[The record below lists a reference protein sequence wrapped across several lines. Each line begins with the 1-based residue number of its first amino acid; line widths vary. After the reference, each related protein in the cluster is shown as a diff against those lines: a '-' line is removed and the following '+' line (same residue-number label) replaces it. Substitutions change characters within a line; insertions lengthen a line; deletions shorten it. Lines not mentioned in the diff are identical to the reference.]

1 MMRLPKRLVCMAM
14 ILLCGAA
21 SADPGSKPAP
31 ATAQGT
37 AVRSFSPLSYNA
49 DRQNWAIVED
59 NRGIL
64 FFGNSKGVLEFDGI
78 HWRTISMPQN
88 GGAYALGKAADGRIL
103 VGGEGEIGLLAPDS
117 DGSMQYV
124 SRTAELPDAFR
135 TMNDRVIQIL
145 DTPIGQV
152 YVSDHWLFVRP
163 ASGPITAVQS
173 DDHFMQA
180 AWFEG
185 ALYVLDSAR
194 GFTRLNGNALQSI
207 AGGANLR
214 GLTMVP
220 TEAGLLIPSFNDG
233 LIRYTPAPGAGK
245 AWQVLNASGWSS
257 TDGADVTS
265 AVTLTP
271 DLIAL
276 GTGRRGVLLINAEG
290 GVLQHIDTT
299 DGLSDAHIY
308 SLNFDHRGGLWLA
321 QDNGV
326 SLVTLSLPADPAAVP
341 FHAWVRSVVGTRDEK
356 LLFGGTCFAS
366 SGGLQQLTQSAA
378 QVLTFPF
385 KYNAF
390 RFEYSANGLDASNNM
405 QFQTYLEGVDTG
417 WSIWSSRSEREF
429 TQLAAGT
436 WVFRVRSRRADGAVS
451 SEGTYTLK
459 IEPAWYDTWWFTLF
473 QIGFVVAILLLPGHA
488 HRFKGVQEALTTFAV
503 IVPIIYLG
511 NWLAVFAD
519 HYYTSDVP
527 FVKMLISASL
537 AFLLDPIQSFLKKK
551 VEHRNERRRER
562 AMARLHKKKALLEQ
576 EHEKEVQLVEEY
588 REEKR
593 QIEEQLKTEPGQD
606 QGLEAE
612 EQKEE
617 LLIEE
622 HLQREQEIEQE
633 LKEEQQAEELIR
645 QKQADA
651 EAEAEHSSD

>member
-1 MMRLPKRLVCMAM
+1 MMGLAKRLGWAATV
-14 ILLCGAA
+14 LLCAA
-21 SADPGSKPAP
+21 ATTGQAPKAAP
-31 ATAQGT
+31 ATAQGV

-49 DRQNWAIVED
+49 NRQNWAIVED

-64 FFGNSKGVLEFDGI
+64 FFGNSSGVLEFDGSR
-78 HWRTISMPQN
+78 WRTISLPNN
-88 GGAYALGKAADGRIL
+88 GGAYALGKGSDGRIL
-103 VGGEGEIGLLAPDS
+103 VGGEGEAGWLAPDK
-117 DGSMQYV
+117 DGSMEYV
-124 SRTAELPDAFR
+124 SKAAELPDAFR
-135 TMNDRVIQIL
+135 NQNDRVIQIL

-152 YVSDHWLFVRP
+152 FLSDHWLFVKP
-163 ASGPITAVQS
+163 ASGAITAVQS

-194 GFTRLNGNALQSI
+194 GFTRLHGNALESI

-214 GLTMVP
+214 GLTMIA
-220 TEAGLLIPSFNDG
+220 TDAGLVIPSFNDG
-233 LIRYTPAPGAGK
+233 LVRYSPGAAK
-245 AWQVLNASGWSS
+245 AWQVLNASGWSA

-265 AVTLTP
+265 AVSLTT

-276 GTGRRGVLLINAEG
+276 GTGRRGVLLMNAG
-290 GVLQHIDTT
+290 GNILQHIDTT

-308 SLNFDHRGGLWLA
+308 SVNYDHRGGLWLA

-326 SLVTLSLPADPAAVP
+326 SLVTLSLPADAAAVP

-356 LLFGGTCFAS
+356 LLFGGTYFATA
-366 SGGLQQLTQSAA
+366 GGLQQLTQSPT

-390 RFEYSANGLDASNNM
+390 RFDYSANGLDATNNM

-417 WSIWSSRSEREF
+417 WSIWSGRSEREF
-429 TQLAAGT
+429 TQLAAGS
-436 WVFRVRSRRADGAVS
+436 WVFRVRSRKADGTVS

-503 IVPIIYLG
+503 IVPFVYIG
-511 NWLAVFAD
+511 DWLAGFAD

-537 AFLLDPIQSFLKKK
+537 AFLLDPIQGFLKKM
-551 VEHRNERRRER
+551 VERRNERRRER
-562 AMARLHKKKALLEQ
+562 AMERLRKKKGLLEQ
-576 EHEKEVQLVEEY
+576 EHEKEALLVEEY

-593 QIEEQLKTEPGQD
+593 HIEQQLKAEPAG
-606 QGLEAE
+606 GEKLAAE
-612 EQKEE
+612 EVKEE

-622 HLQREQEIEQE
+622 HLKREQEIEQE
-633 LKEEQQAEELIR
+633 LQEEEQAEEIIR
-645 QKQADA
+645 RKQA
-651 EAEAEHSSD
+651 EAEAEADRTPE